1 MEKLVIMRAFDSET
15 VKIWMVNLGALLI
28 TLSEA
33 MGAIVSFVGSLA
45 AATYTIWRIVLLYK
59 EQKKKTK

>member
-15 VKIWMVNLGALLI
+15 VKIWMVNLGALFI

-33 MGAIVSFVGSLA
+33 MGAIVSFVGSAA